1 MTKKRQV
8 TPLTAQEF
16 SDIASDLIDELNR
29 AASMKTIDISPRLF
43 SICILPGRGLSV
55 VTTGGLHSPTEE
67 PHKARLLLLACG
79 MGSAHNKTPILGAF
93 LLYGD
98 KDNPV
103 FIGKTPA
110 GLTLRARV
118 KPRSPDDRLAIADVD
133 KGEPVDGRHPLDA
146 FLIAADPKRRKEA
159 GKMIAESVVA
169 LRPKDG
175 EPAVELN
182 PAAVADYQVM
192 RAYGPR

>member
-133 KGEPVDGRHPLDA
+133 KGRHPLDA

-182 PAAVADYQVM
+182 PETAADYHVM
-192 RAYGPR
+192 RAYGSR